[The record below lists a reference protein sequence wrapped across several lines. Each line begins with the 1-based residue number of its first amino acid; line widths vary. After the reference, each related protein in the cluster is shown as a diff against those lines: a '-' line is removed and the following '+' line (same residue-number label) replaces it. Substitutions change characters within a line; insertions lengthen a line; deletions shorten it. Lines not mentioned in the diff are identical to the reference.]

1 MGVPYSLGSAHA
13 HVNCQWVLLF
23 PAWGQNSQAVRVYF
37 NVLQVAIASHF
48 GRPQPRKQT
57 WEAMQASHSLSVVA
71 SALHTR
77 LGSEIFTGLA
87 PDCIGPLAEAK
98 VDALQPGQVWD
109 MVVNDSS

>member
-1 MGVPYSLGSAHA
+1 MTQHDNGMAY
-13 HVNCQWVLLF
+13 
-23 PAWGQNSQAVRVYF
+23 VYD
-37 NVLQVAIASHF
+37 LSQVAIASHF